1 MKKRVFWLVI
11 LLLLGYI
18 VLKKIPDDA
27 SNSGGHM
34 GTSIEKSEVE
44 HQSIQITKDQIYQGD
59 LILVNKE
66 NPVQEA
72 GIKNDV
78 IRLSKNEELVQG
90 YSLLDHRIEV
100 SESVAKVFLEMVEA
114 AQRDNVSHFILNSAF
129 RGREEQ
135 EKLYE
140 EMGPEYANPS
150 GYSEHNVGSALDI
163 GSTQMKMEH
172 APEGKWL
179 EDNSWKYGFILRYP
193 KDKIDI
199 TGTAYEPW
207 HFRYVGLPHSAIM
220 KQNNF
225 SLEEYLDYLK
235 DKGSISATNDGK
247 IYEINYYPADQEMT
261 IKVPITSNYEISG
274 DNMGGVIVTSYVNK
288 EKKERNL

>member
-18 VLKKIPDDA
+18 VFKKIPDDA

-34 GTSIEKSEVE
+34 GTSIERAEVE

-66 NPVQEA
+66 NPVHEA

-78 IRLSKNEELVQG
+78 IRLSQNEELVQG
-90 YSLLDHRIEV
+90 YRLLDHRIEV

-114 AQRDNVSHFILNSAF
+114 AQRDNVSHFILNSGY
-129 RGREEQ
+129 RGMAEQ

-140 EMGPEYANPS
+140 EMGPEYAMPS

-193 KDKIDI
+193 KDKIAI

-220 KQNNF
+220 KENNF

-235 DKGSISATNDGK
+235 DKRSISVTNDGK

-274 DNMGGVIVTSYVNK
+274 DNMGGVIVTSYVDK
-288 EKKERNL
+288 DQEE